1 MKNVFTRDWTTESL
15 SARRVWNEIFPRYPF
30 LDLRKSLSARR
41 VWIEMSMPSGIVI
54 NPSASLSARRVCS
67 EIEHLIVLL
76 YPQYVTLREEGV
88 D

>member
-1 MKNVFTRDWTTESL
+1 MTDLPNQSWSL
-15 SARRVWNEIFPRYPF
+15 SARRVW
-30 LDLRKSLSARR
+30 S
-41 VWIEMSMPSGIVI
+41 EMSMPSGIVI
-54 NPSASLSARRVCS
+54 NPSASLSARRVWI

>member
-1 MKNVFTRDWTTESL
+1 MSL
-15 SARRVWNEIFPRYPF
+15 SARRVWIEIKDGNGRYEKTI
-30 LDLRKSLSARR
+30 KSLSARR
-41 VWIEMSMPSGIVI
+41 VWI
-54 NPSASLSARRVCS
+54 

>member
-1 MKNVFTRDWTTESL
+1 MKFRLMT
-15 SARRVWNEIFPRYPF
+15 
-30 LDLRKSLSARR
+30 DLPNQSWSLSARR

-54 NPSASLSARRVCS
+54 NPSASLSARRVWI

>member
-1 MKNVFTRDWTTESL
+1 MCLPTVLRAMSL
-15 SARRVWNEIFPRYPF
+15 
-30 LDLRKSLSARR
+30 SLSARR
-41 VWIEMSMPSGIVI
+41 VWIEMWQSGSTMIFVV
-54 NPSASLSARRVCS
+54 SLSARRVWI